1 MARLPA
7 LVDAIAENDW
17 RPKSL
22 IQHFG
27 KTVREARLILSDKP
41 GIAAADMTY
50 ADAATLLM
58 AVGGSHNPAGAEQAV
73 NNLRALDRR
82 AWEEIDRMKREDMPA
97 ELAFLRPDMAFTD
110 VLETMIQ
117 KADDLVAWEQD
128 YLAGWDPDEKGSAE
142 LRSMEGMV
150 TKAAQG
156 LNPIVPGYAKAVRVV
171 FYQPGLAAEVHLG
184 RSWKRID
191 EDDAFHEF
199 YVAPAER
206 FDDRV
211 PKDNVGTI
219 EVGTS
224 TLLALKKAVEKP
236 TRVIKRGN
244 RSPEYR

>member
-17 RPKSL
+17 RPESL

-27 KTVREARLILSDKP
+27 KTVREAKLILSDKP

-58 AVGGSHNPAGAEQAV
+58 AIGGSHNPAGAEQAV
-73 NNLRALDRR
+73 ENLRALVRR
-82 AWEEIDRMKREDMPA
+82 PWEKLDRMKREDMPA
-97 ELAFLRPDMAFTD
+97 ELQFLRPDMAFTG
-110 VLETMIQ
+110 VLETMIE
-117 KADDLVAWEQD
+117 KADDLVTWERG
-128 YLAGWDPDEKGSAE
+128 YLAGWDPDEEGSAE
-142 LRSMEGMV
+142 LRSMEGIV
-150 TKAAQG
+150 AKATQG
-156 LNPIVPGYAKAVRVV
+156 LAPIVPGYAKALRVV
-171 FYQPGLAAEVHLG
+171 FYQPGLAAEIHLG

-199 YVAPAER
+199 YVAPAGR
-206 FDDRV
+206 FDVRV

-219 EVGTS
+219 EIGTS
-224 TLLALKKAVEKP
+224 TLLALKKAVDRP

>member
-27 KTVREARLILSDKP
+27 KTVREAKLILSDKP

-73 NNLRALDRR
+73 ENLRALQRR
-82 AWEEIDRMKREDMPA
+82 PWDDIDRMKREDMPA
-97 ELAFLRPDMAFTD
+97 DLEFMRSEMAFTG
-110 VLETMIQ
+110 VLETMIE
-117 KADDLVAWEQD
+117 KAEELEIWERA

-142 LRSMEGMV
+142 LRSMENMV
-150 TKAAQG
+150 AKATHG
-156 LNPIVPGYAKAVRVV
+156 LAPIVPGYAKALRVV
-171 FYQPGLAAEVHLG
+171 FYQPGLAAEIHLG

-199 YVAPAER
+199 YVAPLDR
-206 FDDRV
+206 FNLRP
-211 PKDNVGTI
+211 PKDNIGTI
-219 EVGTS
+219 EIGTS
-224 TLLALKKAVEKP
+224 TLLALKKAVDRP
-236 TRVIKRGN
+236 TRVIKRGT